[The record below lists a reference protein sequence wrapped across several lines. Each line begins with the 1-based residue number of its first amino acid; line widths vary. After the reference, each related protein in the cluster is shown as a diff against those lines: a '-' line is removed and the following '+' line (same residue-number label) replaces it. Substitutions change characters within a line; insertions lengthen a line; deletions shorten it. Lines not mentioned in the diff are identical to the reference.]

1 MRPEV
6 FLGRLG
12 ASLKRLGGSWRHLG
26 PSLRHLWASSMR
38 LGAIQTRLGLLR
50 VVSKPYRSV
59 VGTSSAVLEP
69 SWGRQGRQGPSWGLR
84 ARGCGKEPSRQGV
97 GSPWRVSSCSE
108 RGRTNLEARTH
119 FAGGSAESRLLCPSA
134 PYCNSFPFS
143 CSHMFFSLRFA
154 FCSYSSSLPHAHI
167 PPLLPR
173 PLPFCW
179 PSTRRASPLLS
190 GSSLLVLSP
199 HAPLA
204 RPTPPPSLRFSPAFL
219 LHLIPYP
226 IPSPFPHASCPPLPH
241 PHPSCIFP
249 FHNSL
254 SPYPDSLSAL
264 LLVSSSLLLFF
275 SLFFSSLVLFCSR
288 SSQSLFPLITSFFS
302 HSPSVL
308 VSTCFSICM
317 SLSYHLSSRFRSSN
331 LRAIS
336 ASSHFYFFFF
346 STHHCSSL
354 LFSARLVSPLLF
366 LFYDLLKHY
375 LFTSLLSSFFSS
387 RLFSLF
393 ASLLS
398 PSSACVLSSSSSFS
412 FALCSVLVCVLF
424 SSFFLCSLCRV
435 PLSSSFSL
443 VRWDWTGGG
452 KPREA
457 AGKSVRDERGKERRD
472 RIRDIREGQ
481 RERNGQG
488 IGCMLPGLGGGGAAE
503 GIGKRERGAGARGSA
518 GGKGS
523 RRTEP

>member
-275 SLFFSSLVLFCSR
+275 SLFFSCLVLFAFFSIPLPSYNFVFLSFPFCSR
-288 SSQSLFPLITSFFS
+288 LYLFFYMHVLVVSSLFSFSFLL
-302 HSPSVL
+302 SPRYL
-308 VSTCFSICM
+308 RIVSLLF
-317 SLSYHLSSRFRSSN
+317 LLLY
-331 LRAIS
+331 
-336 ASSHFYFFFF
+336 
-346 STHHCSSL
+346 SSL
-354 LFSARLVSPLLF
+354 LV
-366 LFYDLLKHY
+366 
-375 LFTSLLSSFFSS
+375 
-387 RLFSLF
+387 
-393 ASLLS
+393 ASLLC
-398 PSSACVLSSSSSFS
+398 SSRISSS
-412 FALCSVLVCVLF
+412 L
-424 SSFFLCSLCRV
+424 
-435 PLSSSFSL
+435 PLL
-443 VRWDWTGGG
+443 
-452 KPREA
+452 
-457 AGKSVRDERGKERRD
+457 
-472 RIRDIREGQ
+472 
-481 RERNGQG
+481 
-488 IGCMLPGLGGGGAAE
+488 
-503 GIGKRERGAGARGSA
+503 
-518 GGKGS
+518 
-523 RRTEP
+523 